1 MFRNRKLRV
10 SRTAQRAPIEECHET
25 AVKQILKNNAQ
36 LEKLSKERDALQEEI
51 RVTESFA
58 AVQKLQENLFRVTN
72 AISRIEGKASL
83 TK

>member
-25 AVKQILKNNAQ
+25 AVKQILKNDTQ
-36 LEKLSKERDALQEEI
+36 LAKLTKERDALQEQI

-58 AVQKLQENLFRVTN
+58 TVQKLQENLFRVNN
-72 AISRIEGKASL
+72 AISRIQDKASL